1 MADKDEM
8 GMWTGRDILDA
19 DGDKIG
25 TVDDV
30 RYGEKTLGLTWL
42 VVKSGLLGTKQIL
55 IPAGE
60 VRREGEHLV
69 VPYDKDFVKHAPE
82 AEHDEYMLE
91 EEEQQVCAYYGLDYV
106 SSLSRAEEG
115 CIDNEIEGPEAG
127 GDS

>member
-1 MADKDEM
+1 MTEKDDV
-8 GMWTGRDILDA
+8 GMWTGRELLDA
-19 DGDKIG
+19 DGEKIG

-55 IPAGE
+55 VPAAE

-69 VPYDKDFVKHAPE
+69 VPFDKDFVKHAPE
-82 AEHDEYMLE
+82 AEHNKYVLE
-91 EEEQQVCAYYGLDYV
+91 EEERSVCSYYGLDYV
-106 SSLSRAEEG
+106 SSLTRAEEG
-115 CIDNEIEGPEAG
+115 CIEGDDEDVDSG